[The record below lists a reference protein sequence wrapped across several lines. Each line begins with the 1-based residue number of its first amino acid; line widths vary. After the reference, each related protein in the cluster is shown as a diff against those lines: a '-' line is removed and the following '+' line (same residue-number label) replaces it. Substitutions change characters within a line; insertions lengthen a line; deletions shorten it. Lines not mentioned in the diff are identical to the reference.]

1 MPPQSIAK
9 ISTLINTLLNFVSGK
24 NQHPQNANAQK
35 SGKNTIKII
44 KNIGKSMTNIILS
57 PKTYKNN
64 IEIVKILIKY

>member
-24 NQHPQNANAQK
+24 NQHPQIANAQK

-44 KNIGKSMTNIILS
+44 KI
-57 PKTYKNN
+57 
-64 IEIVKILIKY
+64 

>member
-44 KNIGKSMTNIILS
+44 KNIAKSMTKIIFNPL
-57 PKTYKNN
+57 KNFVFFN
-64 IEIVKILIKY
+64 YKILMIF